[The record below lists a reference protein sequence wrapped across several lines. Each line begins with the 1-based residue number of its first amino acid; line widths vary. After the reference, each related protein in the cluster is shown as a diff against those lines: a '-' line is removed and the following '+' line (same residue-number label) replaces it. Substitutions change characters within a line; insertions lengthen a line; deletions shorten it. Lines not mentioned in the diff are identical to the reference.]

1 MMTYWETETP
11 IRASTRKN
19 ELEYYREAGKLAIS
33 RPSWTDGS
41 GESKRGKTVTLDL
54 AALRESPEAARL
66 LLMIAEDAGNP
77 V

>member
-1 MMTYWETETP
+1 M
-11 IRASTRKN
+11 
-19 ELEYYREAGKLAIS
+19 EAGKLAIS
-33 RPSWTDGS
+33 RPSWTNGS

-54 AALRESPEAARL
+54 AALKESPEAVRL

>member
-1 MMTYWETETP
+1 MMNYWETETP
-11 IRASTRKN
+11 IRASTKKN

-54 AALRESPEAARL
+54 AALKESPEALSL
-66 LLMIAEDAGNP
+66 LQKIVKEL
-77 V
+77 

>member
-1 MMTYWETETP
+1 MMNYWETDTP

-54 AALRESPEAARL
+54 AALRESPEALRL